1 MLYTT
6 VFSAEFQ
13 FSQEVIHEVVTSK
26 LPYKMWSRLAMLTDQ
41 FSQPGVRL
49 LPLLDMDGNPW

>member
-1 MLYTT
+1 M
-6 VFSAEFQ
+6 
-13 FSQEVIHEVVTSK
+13 TSK
-26 LPYKMWSRLAMLTDQ
+26 LPYEMWSRLAMLTDQ